1 MSEDANVFDNWIDTS
16 RAAELTG
23 YRTTWL
29 QEMARKGKVT
39 AQKLAG
45 RWVFNKSDLL
55 QYKHKMDSLGRK
67 KHALQ
72 QETQQ

>member
-1 MSEDANVFDNWIDTS
+1 MTEHTNVFDNWIDTP

-23 YRTTWL
+23 YRLTWL
-29 QEMARKGKVT
+29 QEMARNGKVT

-55 QYKHKMDSLGRK
+55 QYKQRMDSLGTK
-67 KHALQ
+67 KHAGS
-72 QETQQ
+72 QETP